1 MGVRQHCMWVWVW
14 VWVGMRS
21 VCVCTPMH
29 AYLTLLFCPPH
40 PLKHTPHTHRMQM
53 VVVPL
58 PPGRL
63 AVGGPA
69 AAALLDLLEHQRE
82 LQVCVC
88 GCMCVCARGC
98 MHVGACTCVCVSVPV
113 CVHARASVPVG
124 AYGILWV
131 SGGAVGGEAGV
142 FVCGEGGGKGATK
155 AVLELPPP
163 PPPPSPPPGAPSP
176 SPALTLSTCPHPHPP
191 LPPPPPQELLQDMPQ
206 IMPAADDMHHMQE
219 VQGGTSCMHYIYV
232 VHLVVHVYI
241 TCM

>member
-1 MGVRQHCMWVWVW
+1 MRLGRGRVSGRCPGAWGRHVAPMGVRQHCMWVWVW

-88 GCMCVCARGC
+88 GCMCVCVHVAACMWGRARVCASLCLFAC
-98 MHVGACTCVCVSVPV
+98 MRVRLC
-113 CVHARASVPVG
+113 
-124 AYGILWV
+124 LWV
-131 SGGAVGGEAGV
+131 RMVFCGCRGE
-142 FVCGEGGGKGATK
+142 
-155 AVLELPPP
+155 P
-163 PPPPSPPPGAPSP
+163 
-176 SPALTLSTCPHPHPP
+176 
-191 LPPPPPQELLQDMPQ
+191 
-206 IMPAADDMHHMQE
+206 
-219 VQGGTSCMHYIYV
+219 
-232 VHLVVHVYI
+232 
-241 TCM
+241 